1 MLEWKP
7 KLITLILALVIVA
20 ALVGLL
26 FPVSE
31 SRHRHHPHVVGL
43 S

>member
-20 ALVGLL
+20 MLVGL
-26 FPVSE
+26 FQVG
-31 SRHRHHPHVVGL
+31 GL
-43 S
+43 STSITHLGWD